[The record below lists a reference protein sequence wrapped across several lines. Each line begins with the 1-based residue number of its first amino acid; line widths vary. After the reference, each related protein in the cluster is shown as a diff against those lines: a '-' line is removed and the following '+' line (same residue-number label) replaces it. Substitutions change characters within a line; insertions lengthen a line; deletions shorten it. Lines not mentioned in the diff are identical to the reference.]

1 MYVSKTKFERN
12 SSLENYMCITWPV
25 LEKQNMQDKEV
36 FWQTYKQIFF
46 SMEFENM
53 FTLDGGYAY

>member
-12 SSLENYMCITWPV
+12 SSLEYYMCITWPV
-25 LEKQNMQDKEV
+25 LEKQNTQDEEV
-36 FWQTYKQIFF
+36 FWMTYKQIFF

-53 FTLDGGYAY
+53 FT

>member
-1 MYVSKTKFERN
+1 
-12 SSLENYMCITWPV
+12 MCITWPV
-25 LEKQNMQDKEV
+25 LEKQNIQDEEV

>member
-1 MYVSKTKFERN
+1 MYVSQTKFERN
-12 SSLENYMCITWPV
+12 SSVEYYMCITWPV
-25 LEKQNMQDKEV
+25 SEKQNIQDKEV
-36 FWQTYKQIFF
+36 FWQTHKQIFF

>member
-1 MYVSKTKFERN
+1 MSKTKSERN
-12 SSLENYMCITWPV
+12 RSLEYYMCITWPV
-25 LEKQNMQDKEV
+25 LEKQNIQDKEV

-53 FTLDGGYAY
+53 FILDGGYAY